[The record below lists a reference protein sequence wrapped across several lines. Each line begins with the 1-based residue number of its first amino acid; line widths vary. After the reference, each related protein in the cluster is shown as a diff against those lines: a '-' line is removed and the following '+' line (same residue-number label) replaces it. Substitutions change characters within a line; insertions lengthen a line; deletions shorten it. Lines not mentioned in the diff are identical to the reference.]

1 MPRFNRKMKVMLVDD
16 DEDLVNSTK
25 IMLEP
30 EGIQLIPALSGW
42 ECLDILK
49 EERPDY
55 ILLDIDMPGMDG
67 WRTLQ
72 EIKKHEELREI
83 PVAMLTAKTLNSEVI
98 EREEMNLLVDYISK
112 PFTKR
117 DVIETLRQLYD

>member
-16 DEDLVNSTK
+16 DEDLVNSTR
-25 IMLEP
+25 IMLET
-30 EGIQLIPALSGW
+30 EGIQLIPALSGL

-67 WRTLQ
+67 WKTLQ
-72 EIKKHEELREI
+72 EIKKNKELSEI
-83 PVAMLTAKTLNSEVI
+83 PVAMLTAKTLNPDVI

-112 PFTKR
+112 PFTKK
-117 DVIETLRQLYD
+117 DVIETIRQVYD

>member
-1 MPRFNRKMKVMLVDD
+1 MKVLLVDD
-16 DEDLVNSTK
+16 DEDLVNSTR

-42 ECLDILK
+42 ECLDILR

-67 WRTLQ
+67 WKTLQ
-72 EIKKHEELREI
+72 EIKKNKELRKI
-83 PVAMLTAKTLNSEVI
+83 PVAMLTAKTLNPEVLD
-98 EREEMNLLVDYISK
+98 RKEMDLLVDYISK

-117 DVIETLRQLYD
+117 DVLETIHQVYD